1 MKAYTS
7 ALDEVEMKTGDHLKV
22 YLGDSVYAEE
32 CDWQAGAVTLTTD
45 NGYGPSNTIVL
56 EPDTLR
62 ALDVFRDA
70 LRRKQALAK
79 GER

>member
-22 YLGDSVYAEE
+22 YLGDSVYAA
-32 CDWQAGAVTLTTD
+32 DIDGDLVLTTE
-45 NGYGPSNTIVL
+45 NGAGTSNIIVL

-70 LRRKQALAK
+70 LRRKQSLTK
-79 GER
+79 GERS